1 MSKLI
6 AVVGATGAQGGGLIR
21 ALLADRDAGFAAR
34 AITRNPDSPAAR
46 ALADQGV
53 EVVGADL
60 DDEASLTRAFSGAYG
75 VFCMTNF
82 WEHFSPEREKTQARN
97 LANAAKVAGVAHA
110 VWSTLEDVRAFVP

>member
-34 AITRNPDSPAAR
+34 AITRNPQSPAAR

-53 EVVGADL
+53 EGVQADL
-60 DDEASLTRAFSGAYG
+60 DDQASLTRAFAGAHG

-82 WEHFSPEREKTQARN
+82 WEHFSPEREKAQAGN
-97 LANAAKVAGVAHA
+97 LAGAARAAGVTH
-110 VWSTLEDVRAFVP
+110 